1 MTAFLFVLAAMVGAA
16 VLAIAFGDGLYRSRR
31 RRELPPVVDLG
42 VHRRRRNGSALAGVT
57 VDMSL
62 VDADRTRRERY
73 VLEGGCADYWIGDV
87 SRCRHDGCACGG
99 RP

>member
-1 MTAFLFVLAAMVGAA
+1 MTAFLVAVAWCVGALLLGLLIGD
-16 VLAIAFGDGLYRSRR
+16 VIARR
-31 RRELPPVVDLG
+31 DRHEHRAPVGDLG
-42 VHRRRRNGSALAGVT
+42 VARRRRNGTALAGVT